1 MLSLSSLLIVAMIA
15 SPVDAAIK
23 SITCHSPCYITF
35 PSSDILS
42 QTSCTE
48 CAYGS
53 CKSVKRG
60 CSSNYTISVDFGT
73 TVDAIINVGSD
84 ARNISQSKSF
94 STKIK
99 PYLYNEEDD
108 DCSRRIALQRGSV
121 SAFQPPPPSHATH
134 GICSVVDVVVII
146 RLLNVNETNVI
157 VKMGVSNAVHISVHA
172 CVVIL
177 VMLVTLL
184 TNF

>member
-1 MLSLSSLLIVAMIA
+1 MLSSSLLLIVAMIA

-23 SITCHSPCYITF
+23 SVTCHSPCYITF

-73 TVDAIINVGSD
+73 MVDAIINVGSD

-108 DCSRRIALQRGSV
+108 DCNRRVALQRGSV
-121 SAFQPPPPSHATH
+121 SAYQPPPPSHATH

-157 VKMGVSNAVHISVHA
+157 VKMSVSNAVRMSVHV
-172 CVVIL
+172 CVAMLMMLFGIL
-177 VMLVTLL
+177 TI
-184 TNF
+184 F